1 MTCGRQASFQIPA
14 RRYSDLRP
22 MAGPLDWG
30 HVVDAAAARLEESWV
45 RPDSTGHMLASGLA
59 EELAATLCAYGMVAA
74 EVDHMHDHED
84 ALTVGS
90 RWAPRRTVHITP
102 MGCRSACRGGRDL
115 MSGRPGERWRGDAL
129 CSER

>member
-1 MTCGRQASFQIPA
+1 MTMDLFKVPVETVTEQPDAASVPA
-14 RRYSDLRP
+14 PVPDPAIRP
-22 MAGPLDWG
+22 HDPRPLDWG

-84 ALTVGS
+84 ALPAGL
-90 RWAPRRTVHITP
+90 RRP
-102 MGCRSACRGGRDL
+102 
-115 MSGRPGERWRGDAL
+115 PK
-129 CSER
+129 

>member
-1 MTCGRQASFQIPA
+1 MTMNLLKVPVETTTEQPDGAGSPAPIPD
-14 RRYSDLRP
+14 SVIRP
-22 MAGPLDWG
+22 HDPRPLDWG

-84 ALTVGS
+84 ALP
-90 RWAPRRTVHITP
+90 ADRRTP
-102 MGCRSACRGGRDL
+102 
-115 MSGRPGERWRGDAL
+115 PK
-129 CSER
+129 